1 MAASEGH
8 AGYAAGSSAPAAP
21 ASAPSAPAVA
31 VADDSLAPAD
41 LKIIICGDSA
51 VGKSKLVE
59 RFLLDDYS
67 PRTLSTYALTL
78 FRHNATED
86 DGRKWSVDFW
96 DTAGQEQFD
105 TLHASYYFQA
115 NACILAFDV
124 TRKVT
129 YKNLETWFKEVR
141 QHCPE
146 IPCICV
152 ANKIDVEP
160 SMAKKRFNFAVNHQL
175 PFYFVSASDGTNV
188 VRVFK
193 EAVKLAVRN
202 KEQPPDEVMAEIWA
216 LLRED
221 DSTSARGPEARI
233 AFEDGEARAD
243 PSATPPAGTPE
254 PTEVSKSTDTA

>member
-1 MAASEGH
+1 MAASSSSG
-8 AGYAAGSSAPAAP
+8 AGDGPAPP
-21 ASAPSAPAVA
+21 ASGKEE
-31 VADDSLAPAD
+31 DLAPAD
-41 LKIIICGDSA
+41 LKIILCGDSA
-51 VGKSKLVE
+51 VGKSKMVE
-59 RFLLDDYS
+59 RFLLDDYC

-78 FRHNATED
+78 FRYNHEQEGKAWTI
-86 DGRKWSVDFW
+86 DFW

-129 YKNLETWFKEVR
+129 YKNLERWFKEVR
-141 QHCPE
+141 THCPD

-175 PFYFVSASDGTNV
+175 PFFFVSASDGTNV

-193 EAVKLAVRN
+193 EAIRLAIRN

-216 LLRED
+216 LLRD
-221 DSTSARGPEARI
+221 DDTKGAIPESGI
-233 AFEDGEARAD
+233 AFEGE
-243 PSATPPAGTPE
+243 
-254 PTEVSKSTDTA
+254 

>member
-1 MAASEGH
+1 MAAS
-8 AGYAAGSSAPAAP
+8 AGSDGPPAPAAG
-21 ASAPSAPAVA
+21 
-31 VADDSLAPAD
+31 DDLAPPD

-59 RFLLDDYS
+59 RFLLNDYC

-78 FRHNATED
+78 FRHHAVED

-129 YKNLETWFKEVR
+129 YKNLERWFKEVR
-141 QHCPE
+141 QNCPD

-193 EAVKLAVRN
+193 EAVKLAIKN

-216 LLRED
+216 LLRDD
-221 DSTSARGPEARI
+221 DSSSLQPAANI
-233 AFEDGEARAD
+233 AFEDGEARAS
-243 PSATPPAGTPE
+243 PSATPPTRSPE
-254 PTEVSKSTDTA
+254 PTEAPTGGYGGVRS